1 MRPKFERFAVLIVL
15 VASPLWLPALQSH
28 PESPSVRMTFLDRL
42 RPGFE
47 GFQAARV
54 GLHRLTFG
62 FLNGPFLLEENQSL
76 RNQLAAALAHEET
89 HRELAQENGRLR
101 ALIGFKKRS
110 PWAIIPAEVI
120 GHELSLWS
128 RTLLLDKGTRDGVK
142 IGMAVITPV
151 GLIGRIS
158 EAGGTSS
165 RVILVTDPHF
175 RVSATLASSRI
186 SGLAAGTP
194 SGECLLAYLPVNAE
208 LKEGD
213 KVFTSGGKSF
223 CPEGILIG
231 SVGKPQPDPSKLF
244 LSARIRP
251 AVQAGAVEEV
261 LILRRDSE

>member
-1 MRPKFERFAVLIVL
+1 MRPKLERFAVLVVL
-15 VASPLWLPALQSH
+15 VASPLWLPALQSR
-28 PESPSVRMTFLDRL
+28 PEGSSLRMFFMDRL

-54 GLHRLTFG
+54 GLGRLILG
-62 FLNGPFLLEENQSL
+62 FLSGPFLLEQNQTL

-89 HRELAQENGRLR
+89 HRELSEENSRLR

-110 PWAIIPAEVI
+110 PWAVIPAEVI
-120 GHELSLWS
+120 GRDLGLWS
-128 RTLLLDKGTRDGVK
+128 RTLLLDKGTRDGVRN
-142 IGMAVITPV
+142 GMAVTTPV

-158 EAGGTSS
+158 EVGGASS

-186 SGLAAGTP
+186 SGLAAGTA

-208 LKEGD
+208 LKEGE
-213 KVFTSGGKSF
+213 KVMTSGGRSF
-223 CPEGILIG
+223 CPEGIWIG
-231 SVGKPQPDPSKLF
+231 SVGKPQPDSSKLF
-244 LSARIRP
+244 LFSRIRP

-261 LILRRDSE
+261 LILKHGGE